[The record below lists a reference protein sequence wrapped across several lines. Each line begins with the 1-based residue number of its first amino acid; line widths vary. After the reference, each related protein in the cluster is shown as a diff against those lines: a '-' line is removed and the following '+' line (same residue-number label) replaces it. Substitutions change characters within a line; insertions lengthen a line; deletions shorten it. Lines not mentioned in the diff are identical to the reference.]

1 MLRSHPTAKWG
12 KEISNERKEN
22 LQMLGDQLGVQFH
35 QFIAKDV
42 NLYLKFPV
50 SLILN
55 DIYSIGNI
63 VIEK

>member
-1 MLRSHPTAKWG
+1 
-12 KEISNERKEN
+12 
-22 LQMLGDQLGVQFH
+22 MLGDQLGVQFH
-35 QFIAKDV
+35 QFIAKDG